1 MPRDALLNH
10 RACVQGSISGDGR
23 GGATTLMI
31 TNYQPPKE
39 PREHKEPDGVTSSS
53 TSVSSAMDELS
64 SKDKVR
70 ALNRLA
76 QKGSTRQNMNLFS
89 PDSGSEASDHS
100 EPHNF
105 TVWHKRAPPEPPTHA
120 DQLAVQ
126 GKRIDEE
133 VERAQKLLDVRKQL
147 YAMTQSDA
155 SKQNQLDTLN
165 ELARLLGLDR
175 NVFHPEYEHLFTSDL
190 FVTPTA
196 KRQRQR
202 SNCSNGTAHCDETA
216 NTTCEK
222 CDKIVCGSCARRLC
236 VTLFGNQ
243 EEEFHFCTEH
253 EGDAPAY
260 KNQAPEA
267 EVFSFEYPPEPTL
280 EDAPHMCNVCKIDV
294 RRVGHDTAIYVLE
307 CVYPALYPLQG
318 TCIKCVCNVC
328 SNKLH
333 PYRDDQDSE
342 TLRGCFCVKHC
353 SPVLHVLEDI
363 AQHFSDPQRSWDQRN
378 PY

>member
-1 MPRDALLNH
+1 MLLNH

-155 SKQNQLDTLN
+155 SKPA
-165 ELARLLGLDR
+165 AR
-175 NVFHPEYEHLFTSDL
+175 
-190 FVTPTA
+190 
-196 KRQRQR
+196 
-202 SNCSNGTAHCDETA
+202 
-216 NTTCEK
+216 
-222 CDKIVCGSCARRLC
+222 
-236 VTLFGNQ
+236 
-243 EEEFHFCTEH
+243 
-253 EGDAPAY
+253 APAG
-260 KNQAPEA
+260 
-267 EVFSFEYPPEPTL
+267 S
-280 EDAPHMCNVCKIDV
+280 
-294 RRVGHDTAIYVLE
+294 VL
-307 CVYPALYPLQG
+307 P
-318 TCIKCVCNVC
+318 
-328 SNKLH
+328 S
-333 PYRDDQDSE
+333 SE
-342 TLRGCFCVKHC
+342 TRRRSSISAQSMKATRLHTRTKH
-353 SPVLHVLEDI
+353 LKLK
-363 AQHFSDPQRSWDQRN
+363 FSRLNIHQSLP
-378 PY
+378 